1 MNGSIAAKSKQKNTF
16 LQNFKRAKLFAK
28 DPLEF
33 QRKSFEEEGDCYYIK
48 FGPKKIFVTRDAGV
62 FAQVLQLNN
71 KNYTKDFAMH
81 QLSMA
86 LGKGLLTNDGES
98 WLHQRRLAQPA
109 FHKKRLEGMLGLMY
123 EISFNHILDLKTRI
137 GKNPVF
143 IDQEMMALT
152 SDVAIQTL
160 LGMKKNDDLVYM
172 QKSFV
177 DIQEHVVKRIRR
189 PFFIPISYI
198 NGSHFW
204 ATKLIK
210 SYDKIIYKI
219 IEEKEK
225 NPGENDLISML
236 LDSRDEVTGEG
247 MSKKQLRDELI
258 TIYVAGHETSG
269 YTLSWAF
276 YAITQNREIYN
287 KIKEEV
293 KPIFDKGFDG
303 IESIKQ
309 LIYTRQVV
317 DETLRKYP
325 TAYILSR
332 QSLSDDKTKDYEIP
346 GDYVILLS
354 TFYLHRNT
362 KYWKDPETFDPERFG
377 VNGDK
382 EAIKHAYYPFG
393 GGPRM
398 CIGNNFALWE
408 ITLVLAMMM
417 YHFDFE
423 YVENQKIEF
432 QPLVTL
438 KPKNGIQLYL
448 KSIK

>member
-1 MNGSIAAKSKQKNTF
+1 MDNSVANKSKNYTF
-16 LQNFKRAKLFAK
+16 FQNIERAKLFAK
-28 DPLEF
+28 DPLGF
-33 QRKSFEEEGDCYYIK
+33 QKKSFEEEGDCYYLK
-48 FGPKKIFVTRDAGV
+48 LGPKKIFVTRDAGV
-62 FAQVLQLNN
+62 FAQVLQLNH

-86 LGKGLLTNDGES
+86 LGNGLLTNDGES

-123 EISFNHILDLKTRI
+123 EIALEHIKDLKSRT
-137 GKNPVF
+137 NHTPTF

-152 SDVAIQTL
+152 SDIAIQTL
-160 LGMKKNDDLVYM
+160 LGMKKNEELIYM

-177 DIQEHVVKRIRR
+177 DIQEHIVKRIRR
-189 PFFIPISYI
+189 PFFIPLSYI
-198 NGSHFW
+198 NGSHGK
-204 ATKLIK
+204 ATTLIK

-219 IEEKEK
+219 IDEKEK

-236 LDSRDEVTGEG
+236 LASRDEDTGEG

-276 YAITQNREIYN
+276 YAISQNKEIYN

-293 KPIFDKGFDG
+293 KPIFEEGFNG
-303 IESIKQ
+303 IESIKK
-309 LIYTRQVV
+309 LVYTRQVV

-332 QSLSDDKTKDYEIP
+332 QCKANDKTDDVEIP
-346 GDYVILLS
+346 GDYVVLLS

-362 KYWKDPETFDPERFG
+362 KFWKDPEVFDPERFG
-377 VNGDK
+377 ENGDK
-382 EAIKHAYYPFG
+382 EAIRKAYYPFG

-438 KPKNGIQLYL
+438 KPKYGIQLNL
-448 KSIK
+448 KPIN